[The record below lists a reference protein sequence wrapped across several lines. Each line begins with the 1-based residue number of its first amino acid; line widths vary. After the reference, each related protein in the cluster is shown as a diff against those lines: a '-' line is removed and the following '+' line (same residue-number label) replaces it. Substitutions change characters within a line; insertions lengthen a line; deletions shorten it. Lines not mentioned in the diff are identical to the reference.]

1 MPRNFA
7 PRLRMIVHAPE
18 IIAAGH
24 WRERAVEGKDL
35 QTVPRQI
42 EFANDFGAEQGNDV
56 RANGKFEAGKH
67 LFRYRCAA
75 EYVTALEHQHTLA
88 GTREICGVNQPV
100 VAAADNYDVVFAH
113 CLQGPGPR
121 V

>member
-75 EYVTALEHQHTLA
+75 QYVTVPEHQQHLS
-88 GTREICGVNQPV
+88 GPREVSRANQTV
-100 VAAADNYDVVFAH
+100 VATD
-113 CLQGPGPR
+113 
-121 V
+121 